1 MIRPILC
8 ASALLIASLGA
19 QEPDNTKTNRRDRPT
34 GAVTADQQKMNAAD
48 GELARKIRKSVVSD
62 KTLSTYAH
70 NVKIIA
76 RDGMVILRGPV
87 RSAEEKE
94 EIGKKAIAIAGMA
107 KVTNDLELAPPK
119 K

>member
-1 MIRPILC
+1 MIKPMLV
-8 ASALLIASLGA
+8 ASALLIVGLSA
-19 QEPDNTKTNRRDRPT
+19 QEADNTKTNQRDRAA

-48 GELARKIRKSVVSD
+48 RELARKIRKSVVGD
-62 KTLSTYAH
+62 KALSTYAH

-76 RDGMVILRGPV
+76 RDGTVTLRGPV
-87 RSAEEKE
+87 RTEAEKE

-107 KVTNDLELAPPK
+107 KVTNELDIAPPK

>member
-1 MIRPILC
+1 MMQPLRW
-8 ASALLIASLGA
+8 ASALLILSLGA
-19 QEPDNTKTNRRDRPT
+19 QEADNTKTNQRDRAA

-48 GELARKIRKSVVSD
+48 RELTRQIRKSVVGD
-62 KTLSTYAH
+62 KALSTYAH

-76 RDGMVILRGPV
+76 RDGTVTLRGPV
-87 RSAEEKE
+87 RTEAEKE

-107 KVTNDLELAPPK
+107 KVTNELEIAPPK

>member
-1 MIRPILC
+1 MIRSILL
-8 ASALLIASLGA
+8 ASALLIFGVSA
-19 QEPDNTKTNRRDRPT
+19 QDPDNTKTNKRDRAA

-48 GELARKIRKSVVSD
+48 RELTRKIRKSVIDD
-62 KTLSTYAH
+62 KALSTYAH

-76 RDGMVILRGPV
+76 RDGVVTLRGPV
-87 RSAEEKE
+87 RTEAEKE

-107 KVTNDLELAPPK
+107 KVTNELEIAPPK

>member
-1 MIRPILC
+1 MIRPMLF
-8 ASALLIASLGA
+8 ASALLIVSLGA
-19 QEPDNTKTNRRDRPT
+19 QEADNTKTNRRDRST

-48 GELARKIRKSVVSD
+48 GELARKIRKSVVDD

-76 RDGMVILRGPV
+76 RDGMVVLRGPV
-87 RSAEEKE
+87 RSGQEKE

-107 KVTNDLELAPPK
+107 KVSNELELAPPK